1 MASRR
6 NNTSSGSSRWRPWLR
21 WLLPPALLLL
31 GLLFGFLGPYVWVA
45 DQQVREAFGRLTW
58 QVPTRVLAQPL
69 ELAAE
74 YPLTV
79 QALETELEA
88 ARFVPDPDPKRPGTW
103 HRDGERF
110 LIVNR
115 GFSDLEGMWPVQRID
130 VTLGGGRVR
139 SVRVDG
145 KAVARVRLDPARIAT
160 LYGEAQEERRLVRLD
175 DVPPLFLTT
184 LQAVEDRNFK
194 RHIGIDIKGML
205 RAAWIN
211 TRHGEVRQGA
221 STLTQ
226 QLVRNLYLTRDQ
238 RIGRKLKEILY
249 ALIIEARFDKH
260 TILEAYVNQVYLG
273 QQGNQAVHGISA
285 GADFWF
291 GRDLEQLSESEIALL
306 IGMIQGP
313 SAHDPR
319 RHPDS
324 ATARRNLV
332 LGQMLETG
340 LIDKSSHD
348 AARARALG
356 VTRSG
361 SLSRNRYPAFLALV
375 RDQLQR
381 DYAQDALRGAGL
393 TVLTTLSPS
402 AQNAAEAAVTSQLR
416 AMEQK
421 GRPALQAGVVLTDT
435 RQGEILAVVGARNPG
450 DHGFNRALD
459 ARRSVGSLLKPFV
472 HLLALAQPDRYALAT
487 RVDDAPL
494 TVPLPGNRKWSP
506 ENADGRSHGRVTLQ
520 DSLVHSYNQAT
531 VRIGLEVGVERLVRL
546 LDVVAAI
553 TAQPH
558 PSLLLGAVDLS
569 PLQMAQAYQFIASG
583 GQVQPLRA
591 VRGVLDPKGVPLKR
605 YDIAPQP
612 RQQGDTIA
620 ARLVSLALQETARSG
635 TASALSSSGL
645 AWLQPAG
652 KTGTSNDSRDSW
664 FAGYT
669 GAHLAVVWVGND
681 ANQPTG
687 LFGSTG
693 AMKVWTELFRQVPTL
708 PLVVDL
714 DGLERA
720 WVDAEEFATTDETC
734 PGARQFAFV
743 AGFLPREHRGC
754 QPSRWRQWFG
764 AGDGR

>member
-6 NNTSSGSSRWRPWLR
+6 NTTSPAPSRWRRWAG
-21 WLLPPALLLL
+21 WLLPPALLVL
-31 GLLFGFLGPYVWVA
+31 GLLLGFLGPYIWVA

-58 QVPTRVLAQPL
+58 QVPTKVLAQPL
-69 ELAAE
+69 ELRPE
-74 YPLTV
+74 RPLTAA
-79 QALETELEA
+79 ALEKELEA
-88 ARFVPDPDPKRPGTW
+88 ARFVSDPGASRPGTF
-103 HRDGERF
+103 HREGERF
-110 LIVNR
+110 VIATR
-115 GFSDLEGMWPVQRID
+115 GFADLDGTWPAQR
-130 VTLGGGRVR
+130 VELTLGGGRVR
-139 SVRVDG
+139 SVRVND
-145 KAVARVRLDPARIAT
+145 KPVTKVRLDPARIAT
-160 LYGEAQEERRLVRLD
+160 LYGEAQEERRLVRLA

-194 RHIGIDIKGML
+194 HHIGIDIKGMV
-205 RAAWIN
+205 RATWVN
-211 TRHGEVRQGA
+211 LRHGGVRQGA

-238 RIGRKLKEILY
+238 RLGRKLKEILY
-249 ALIIEARFDKH
+249 ALIIEARFEKSM
-260 TILEAYVNQVYLG
+260 ILEAYVNQVYLG

-285 GADFWF
+285 AADFWF
-291 GRDLEQLSESEIALL
+291 GRDLDQLSESEIALL
-306 IGMIQGP
+306 VGIIQGP

-319 RHPDS
+319 RHPKN

-340 LIDKSSHD
+340 LIDRATHD
-348 AARARALG
+348 RARAKPLG

-381 DYAQDALRGAGL
+381 DYAPDALRGAGL

-402 AQNAAEAAVTSQLR
+402 AQHAAEAAVDSQLR
-416 AMEQK
+416 ELEQK
-421 GRPALQAGVVLTDT
+421 GRPALQAALVLTDT
-435 RQGEILAVVGARNPG
+435 GQGEILAVVGARNPG

-459 ARRSVGSLLKPFV
+459 ARRPVGSLLKPFV

-494 TVPLPGNRKWSP
+494 TVQLPGNRQWRP
-506 ENADGRSHGRVTLQ
+506 ENSDGRSHGRVSLQ
-520 DSLVHSYNQAT
+520 DALVHSYNQAT

-546 LDVVAAI
+546 LDVIAALH
-553 TAQPH
+553 ARPH
-558 PSLLLGAVDLS
+558 PSLLLGAVDAS

-583 GQVQPLRA
+583 GQIQPLRS
-591 VRGVLDPKGVPLKR
+591 VRGVLDPKGAALQR
-605 YDIAPQP
+605 YDVAPQP

-620 ARLVSLALQETARSG
+620 ARLVSLALQDTARSG
-635 TASALSSSGL
+635 TARALAGSGL

-693 AMKVWTELFRQVPTL
+693 AMKVWTELFRQVPTV
-708 PLVVDL
+708 PLVVEMQ
-714 DGLERA
+714 GLEWA
-720 WVDAEEFATTDETC
+720 WVDAEEFATTDEDC
-734 PGARQFAFV
+734 AGARRFAFV
-743 AGFLPREHRGC
+743 AGFVPPEHRSC
-754 QPSRWRQWFG
+754 HISRWRQWFG